1 MEIPT
6 IERTKQ
12 LLQQCYGKKIAVI
25 GDVMLDRYFWGS
37 VSRLSP
43 EAPVPVV
50 DIESE
55 SFHLGGASNV
65 AKNLRALGIE
75 STMVGVV
82 GDDNSGKIIREIL
95 EQSTMVT
102 HGIITVAE
110 RPTTVKTRVIGNN
123 QQITRLDREV
133 KTPISEAESEKILDV
148 LRSTPSLSGI
158 IVEDYNKGVI
168 TPFLIRSVI
177 TFAAEFSIP
186 VFVDPK
192 FNNFFEY
199 QGVTLFKPNKKET
212 QDALGFALNNDE
224 DIYRAGAE
232 LLHQLACKNVL
243 ITLGSRGMML
253 FENNGAVSSVPTRAR
268 HVADVSGAG
277 DTAIATLAA
286 MVSGGA
292 DMSEAA
298 ALANLA
304 AGIVCEE
311 PGIVTIEPQRLLK
324 SLVD

>member
-6 IERTKQ
+6 ILRTKQ
-12 LLQQCYGKKIAVI
+12 LLQGCSGKKIAVI

-65 AKNLRALGIE
+65 AKNLQSLGVEAL
-75 STMVGVV
+75 MVGVV

-95 EQSTMVT
+95 EQSGMAIR
-102 HGIITVAE
+102 GIICVRE

-123 QQITRLDREV
+123 QQIIRLDRET
-133 KTPISEAESEKILDV
+133 KSPISDDESQKILEV
-148 LRSTPSLSGI
+148 LECSSSLDGI
-158 IVEDYNKGVI
+158 ILEDYNKGVI
-168 TPFLIRSVI
+168 TPYLIRSVI
-177 TFAAEFSIP
+177 RFAQERSIP

-192 FNNFFEY
+192 FANFFEY
-199 QGVTLFKPNKKET
+199 QYVSLFKPNKKET
-212 QDALGFALNNDE
+212 QDALGYSLSNDE
-224 DIYRAGAE
+224 DVYRAGAE
-232 LLHQLACKNVL
+232 LLNKLQCQNVL
-243 ITLGSRGMML
+243 ITLGSRGMVL
-253 FENNGAVSSVPTRAR
+253 FENTGAISSVPTRAR

-286 MVSGGA
+286 MVAGGA
-292 DMSEAA
+292 TMPEAA
-298 ALANLA
+298 ALANSA

-311 PGIVTIEPQRLLK
+311 PGIVTIEPSRLLG
-324 SLVD
+324 SLFH